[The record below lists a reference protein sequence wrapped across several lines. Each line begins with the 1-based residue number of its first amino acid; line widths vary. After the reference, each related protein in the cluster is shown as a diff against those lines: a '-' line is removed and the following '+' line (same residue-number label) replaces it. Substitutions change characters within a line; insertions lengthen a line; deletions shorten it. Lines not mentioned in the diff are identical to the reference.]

1 VKREGPRVVA
11 ELLVSAVPELRE
23 RLVGERI
30 RRGWSALVG
39 ADVARHARPQGV
51 TNGCLHVVVDNSP
64 WLNELTL
71 RAEELTRRVAA
82 RFDTVRSLRFTLG
95 RLEGASEA
103 APTRAA
109 RPPRALGPDDVRE
122 IDESVVPIRDPEVRA
137 AARRLL
143 VAARRFATQGET
155 TRGVE

>member
-1 VKREGPRVVA
+1 VA

-23 RLVGERI
+23 RLVVERI

-64 WLNELTL
+64 WLHELTL
-71 RAEELTRRVAA
+71 RVEELSARVAA
-82 RFDTVRSLRFTLG
+82 RFDAVRSLRFTLG
-95 RLEGASEA
+95 RLEGAAET
-103 APTRAA
+103 APPPTA
-109 RPPRALGPDDVRE
+109 RPTRALGPDDVRE

-143 VAARRFATQGET
+143 VAARRSVTHGEM